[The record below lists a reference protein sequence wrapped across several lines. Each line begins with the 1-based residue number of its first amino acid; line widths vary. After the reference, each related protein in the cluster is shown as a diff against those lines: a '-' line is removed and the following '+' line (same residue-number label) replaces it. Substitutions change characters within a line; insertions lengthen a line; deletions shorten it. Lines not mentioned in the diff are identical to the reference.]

1 MIHKITGDSLYE
13 DWFPLWLLDL
23 AEANG
28 AVIISANYRFLPEST
43 GLDILDDIDDFWTW
57 IHSENLTK
65 LLLSVHEDFPIQLDL
80 DRILT
85 AGESAGGLLSIYLTL
100 SQPDKIRAGTAAYPA
115 LGYDNPPLLTAGK
128 SSLLPDLPES
138 YIEEYLANQKPGYV
152 VSSDPT
158 LQRLKL
164 TSAISGNKRTMEFYI
179 RDSKKSPH
187 RDRLYQ
193 LSRLDK
199 PDAKLPRGGLV
210 ILHGLEDDVVLV
222 EASER
227 FVNKAR
233 DVLKGKQG
241 GDKVVLAT
249 QPGVH
254 GFDKDVHLKEP
265 WLSETLKTAIG
276 TWLQ

>member
-1 MIHKITGDSLYE
+1 MQ
-13 DWFPLWLLDL
+13 
-23 AEANG
+23 
-28 AVIISANYRFLPEST
+28 
-43 GLDILDDIDDFWTW
+43 
-57 IHSENLTK
+57 
-65 LLLSVHEDFPIQLDL
+65 EDFPIKLDL

-115 LGYDNPPLLTAGK
+115 LGYDDPLLLPAGK
-128 SSLLPDLPES
+128 SSLLPDLPKS
-138 YIEEYLANQKPGYV
+138 FIEEYLANRKPGYV

-158 LQRLKL
+158 LQRIKL
-164 TSAISGNKRTMEFYI
+164 TSAISGNKRTMEFYT
-179 RDSKKSPH
+179 RDSENSPH

-233 DVLKGKQG
+233 DALKGKQG
-241 GDKVVLAT
+241 GDKVILAT

-254 GFDKDVHLKEP
+254 GFDTDVHLKEP
-265 WLSETLKTAIG
+265 WLSEALKTAIG
-276 TWLQ
+276 TWLE